1 MAATKLTLASLGDLD
16 KGRVGHCVQNS
27 IEAAVKDC
35 RDRPGLKVA
44 RKIIITVM
52 IDPQMDDEDELAGNE
67 LLDAHVNV
75 EVATKF
81 PSRKSRTYSMGL
93 TKRSAIFNELT
104 PDNVRQAT
112 IDDPNGMFRV
122 IDEDNASDD
131 DEGDLAVAG
140 SGD

>member
-1 MAATKLTLASLGDLD
+1 MAATKLTLASLGELD
-16 KGRVGHCVQNS
+16 RGRVGHCVQLS

-44 RKIIITVM
+44 RKITITVS
-52 IDPQMDDEDELAGNE
+52 IDPQMDEEEELAGNE
-67 LLDAHVNV
+67 LLDAHVSV

-104 PDNVRQAT
+104 PDNVRQVT

-122 IDEDNASDD
+122 IDEDNDD
-131 DEGDLAVAG
+131 DEGDRAIAG
-140 SGD
+140 GD